1 MMLKWLDAAE
11 AARFGKELAAF
22 VMDDLSGSVQKR
34 DAKFAAKAEKV
45 LVKAARR
52 TEQFKAR
59 EALNFYKKSKLA
71 NAFLWTLKERGCPPA
86 YADELT
92 KWLTLRL

>member
-1 MMLKWLDAAE
+1 MMLKWLDASA
-11 AARFGKELAAF
+11 AARFGEELATF
-22 VMDDLSGSVQKR
+22 VLDELSGSLQKR
-34 DAKFAAKAEKV
+34 DARFAVKAEKV

-52 TEQFKAR
+52 TDQFKSR
-59 EALNFYKKSKLA
+59 ESLNFYKKSKLA
-71 NAFLWTLKERGCPPA
+71 NAFLWKLKERGCPPA

>member
-1 MMLKWLDAAE
+1 MILKWFDAGA
-11 AARFGKELAAF
+11 AARFGTELAML

-34 DAKFAAKAEKV
+34 DAKFAAKAEKA

-52 TEQFKAR
+52 TEQFKSR
-59 EALNFYKKSKLA
+59 ERLNFYKKSKLA
-71 NAFLWTLKERGCPPA
+71 NAFLWTLKDRGCPEA